1 MTAKGDPM
9 RHRGVTRRGF
19 LGYGL
24 VAATVG
30 PWVFRHFRVAEAG
43 PEEDRIVQA
52 AKKLKPA
59 ELNGMI
65 WSLYYG
71 GPMNK
76 QQEEFRKLT
85 GIGVREIQDIPTP
98 QIPQRAMAEAIAHS
112 DTFDFF
118 HIDLTMI
125 PSLVSAG
132 LLEPLDEYMADA
144 GYKLEMVGN
153 SGHFMRYNGKTY
165 GLPTDGNV
173 FIQLFRK
180 DLFENPDEQKAFAD
194 KHGRPLKWPETW
206 EEHQEIVE
214 FFHRPDKELIG
225 SGSLRDRVYGGYW
238 SYMYL
243 YSAGGFPFDDDMEP
257 TLNTPAGQY
266 AVDVHLNLKK
276 ASHPEA
282 PGWGTTQM
290 IPEHMSG
297 HIFSSQYWVGLI
309 SSVEAP
315 RSKTR
320 GKWLYGL
327 VPGSRFGGKFMVRS
341 IAIPIVGLA
350 INRYSPRKRQAALMA
365 LYWSTLQNS
374 IDIVG
379 DREFT
384 FHDPWHPG
392 HFTSPYVEEA
402 YTKEGLAAV
411 KQNLLVACPAIYLT
425 GYLEFQE
432 VLFKHLSEAYI
443 GQLSAKD
450 VLTKTEAAWRDT
462 VKNIG
467 KRKLKAELAGY
478 KAAFP
483 QIDVPS

>member
-1 MTAKGDPM
+1 M
-9 RHRGVTRRGF
+9 RNRCLTRRT
-19 LGYGL
+19 LLQYGL
-24 VAATVG
+24 AVAAAG
-30 PWVFRHFRVAEAG
+30 PWALRQAHGAAAG
-43 PEEDRIVQA
+43 PEEERIIQV

-71 GPMNK
+71 GPMQK
-76 QQEEFRKLT
+76 QQQEFKKLT

-98 QIPQRAMAEAIAHS
+98 QIPQRTMAEAIAHA

-132 LLEPLDEYMADA
+132 LLEPLDDYMAEV
-144 GYKLEMVGN
+144 GYKIDMVGN
-153 SGHFMRYNGKTY
+153 SSHFMRYNGKTY

-180 DLFENPDEQKAFAD
+180 DLFESPDEQKAFAD
-194 KHGRPLKWPETW
+194 TYGRPLAWPKTW
-206 EEHQEIVE
+206 EEHQDIVA
-214 FFHRPDKELIG
+214 FFHRPEKELIG
-225 SGSLRDRVYGGYW
+225 SGSLRDRVFGGYW
-238 SYMYL
+238 FYMYL
-243 YSAGGFPFDDDMEP
+243 YGAGGFPFDDDMEP
-257 TLNTPAGQY
+257 TLNTPAGRY
-266 AVDVHLNLKK
+266 AVDVFLNMKK
-276 ASHPEA
+276 VSHPEA

-290 IPEHMSG
+290 IPEHMAG

-315 RSKTR
+315 RSKTQR
-320 GKWLYGL
+320 KWLYGL
-327 VPGSRFGGKFMVRS
+327 VPGSKASGKMLYRS
-341 IAIPIVGLA
+341 IAIPLVGLVV
-350 INRYSPRKRQAALMA
+350 NRYSPRKRQAALLA

-374 IDIVG
+374 IEIVG

-402 YTKEGLAAV
+402 YTKEGLTAV

-425 GYLEFQE
+425 GYLEFQDA
-432 VLFKHLSEAYI
+432 LFKHLSEAYI
-443 GQLSAKD
+443 GQLTAQD

-462 VKNIG
+462 IQNIG

>member
-1 MTAKGDPM
+1 MGI
-9 RHRGVTRRGF
+9 HGLTRRG
-19 LGYGL
+19 LLKYGL
-24 VAATVG
+24 AAAAIG
-30 PWVFRHFRVAEAG
+30 PWVLRHARLAEAG
-43 PEEDRIVQA
+43 PEEERIVQA

-76 QQEEFRKLT
+76 QQQEFRTLA

-132 LLEPLDEYMADA
+132 LLEPLDEYMAEA
-144 GYKLEMVGN
+144 GFKIDMVGN
-153 SGHFMRYNGKTY
+153 SSNFMRYNGKTY
-165 GLPTDGNV
+165 GIPTDGNV
-173 FIQLFRK
+173 FIQVLRK

-194 KHGRPLKWPETW
+194 KYGRSLTWPKTW

-238 SYMYL
+238 IYMYL

-257 TLNTPAGQY
+257 TLNTPAGKY
-266 AVDVHLNLKK
+266 AVDVYLNLKK

-290 IPEHMSG
+290 IPEHMNG

-309 SSVEAP
+309 SSIEAP

-320 GKWLYGL
+320 GQWLYGL
-327 VPGSRFGGKFMVRS
+327 VPGSKSSGKLLVRS
-341 IAIPIVGLA
+341 IAIPIVGLT
-350 INRYSPRKRQAALMA
+350 INRHSPRKRQAALLA

-374 IDIVG
+374 SEIVG

-392 HFTSPYVEEA
+392 HFTTPYVEEA

-443 GQLSAKD
+443 GQLTAQD
-450 VLTKTEAAWRDT
+450 VLTKTEAAWRET

-483 QIDVPS
+483 QIEVPS

>member
-1 MTAKGDPM
+1 MS
-9 RHRGVTRRGF
+9 HRRLTRRGLF
-19 LGYGL
+19 KYGL
-24 VAATVG
+24 AAVAAG
-30 PWVFRHFRVAEAG
+30 PWVLRHTRLAVAS

-65 WSLYYG
+65 WSMYYG
-71 GPMNK
+71 GSMSQQ
-76 QQEEFRKLT
+76 QQEFRELT
-85 GIGVREIQDIPTP
+85 GIGVREIQDIPGP
-98 QIPQRAMAEAIAHS
+98 QIPQRAMTEAIARS
-112 DTFDFF
+112 NTFDFF
-118 HIDLTMI
+118 HMDLTMI

-132 LLEPLDEYMADA
+132 LLEPLDEYMQEA
-144 GYKLEMVGN
+144 GFQIEMVGN
-153 SGHFMRYNGKTY
+153 AGNFLRYDGKTY
-165 GLPTDGNV
+165 GLPTDGNIFV
-173 FIQLFRK
+173 QLFRK

-194 KHGRPLKWPETW
+194 KYGRLLTWPKTW
-206 EEHQEIVE
+206 EKHQEIVE
-214 FFHRPDKELIG
+214 FFHRPDKELVG
-225 SGSLRDRVYGGYW
+225 SGSLRDRTYGGFW
-238 SYMYL
+238 FYL
-243 YSAGGFPFDDDMEP
+243 YFYSAGGFPFDGDMEP
-257 TLNTPAGQY
+257 TLNTPAGLY
-266 AVDVHLNLKK
+266 TMDVYLNLKK

-290 IPEHMSG
+290 IPQHLNG
-297 HIFSSQYWVGLI
+297 HIFSSQYWDGLVKT
-309 SSVEAP
+309 VEAP

-327 VPGSRFGGKFMVRS
+327 VPGSKLSGKLMYRS
-341 IAIPIVGLA
+341 IAIPTVGLV
-350 INRYSPRKRQAALMA
+350 INRHSPRKRQAAFMA

-374 IDIVG
+374 IGIVG

-384 FHDPWHPG
+384 YHDPWHPG
-392 HFTSPYVEEA
+392 HFSSSVIEEA
-402 YTKEGLAAV
+402 YTREGLAAV

-432 VLFKHLSEAYI
+432 VLFKHMSEAYI

-450 VLTKTEAAWRDT
+450 VLTKTEAAWRET
-462 VKNIG
+462 IKNIG

>member
-1 MTAKGDPM
+1 M
-9 RHRGVTRRGF
+9 RNGGVTRRGF
-19 LGYGL
+19 LAYGL
-24 VAATVG
+24 AAATIG
-30 PWVFRHFRVAEAG
+30 PGVLRRIHLAEAG

-52 AKKLKPA
+52 AKQLKPA

-71 GPMNK
+71 GPMHK

-132 LLEPLDEYMADA
+132 LLEPLDEYMAEA
-144 GYKLEMVGN
+144 GYKVEMVGN
-153 SGHFMRYNGKTY
+153 SSHFMRYHGKTY

-180 DLFENPDEQKAFAD
+180 DLFENPDEQQAFANQ
-194 KHGRPLKWPETW
+194 HGRPLKWPETW

-214 FFHRPDKELIG
+214 FFHRPDQELIG
-225 SGSLRDRVYGGYW
+225 SGSLRDRTYGGYW
-238 SYMYL
+238 IYMYL

-266 AVDVHLNLKK
+266 AVDVHLNLKR

-282 PGWGTTQM
+282 AGWGTTQM
-290 IPEHMSG
+290 IPEHMAG

-320 GKWLYGL
+320 GQWLYGL
-327 VPGSRFGGKFMVRS
+327 VPGSKFSGKQLVRS

-350 INRYSPRKRQAALMA
+350 INRHSPRKRQAALLA

-374 IDIVG
+374 IEIVG

>member
-1 MTAKGDPM
+1 M
-9 RHRGVTRRGF
+9 RNLRMTRRAW
-19 LGYGL
+19 LRYGL
-24 VAATVG
+24 ATAAIG
-30 PWVFRHFRVAEAG
+30 PWVWHRIGVAEAG

-76 QQEEFRKLT
+76 QQQAFRQLT
-85 GIGVREIQDIPTP
+85 GIGVRDIQDIPTP

-112 DTFDFF
+112 NTFDFF
-118 HIDLTMI
+118 HVDLTMI

-132 LLEPLDEYMADA
+132 LLEPLDEYMAEA

-153 SGHFMRYNGKTY
+153 AANFLRYNGKTY

-173 FIQLFRK
+173 FIQLIRK
-180 DLFENPDEQKAFAD
+180 DLFEDPDEQKAFAD
-194 KHGRPLKWPETW
+194 AHGRPLTWPKTW
-206 EEHQEIVE
+206 EEHQELVE
-214 FFHRPDKELIG
+214 FFHRPDKNLIG

-266 AVDVHLNLKK
+266 AVDVFLRLKK

-282 PGWGTTQM
+282 AGWGTTQM
-290 IPEHMSG
+290 IPEHMAG

-315 RSKTR
+315 RSQTK

-327 VPGSRFGGKFMVRS
+327 VPGSTASGKLRIRS
-341 IAIPIVGLA
+341 IAIPIVGLV
-350 INRYSPRKRQAALMA
+350 INRYSPRKHQAALLA

-374 IDIVG
+374 IEIVG

-402 YTKEGLAAV
+402 YTKAGLAAV
-411 KQNLLVACPAIYLT
+411 KQNLQVACPAIYLT

-443 GQLSAKD
+443 GQLTAKE
-450 VLTKTEAAWRDT
+450 VLTKTEAAWRDI

-483 QIDVPS
+483 RIDVPS